1 MSTIRRLDLSTGT
14 ETAFPVDPDLQRTYL
29 GGSGLGARLL
39 AEADPHLFP
48 LHPGL
53 PLVLSVG
60 ALTATGFP
68 GANRVCVTGVS
79 LLTGLTASSWMGGD
93 FGTALARSGTLSL
106 VLEGKASEPSIVYVC
121 EEGTRVVPRPD
132 LWGLTVSETRAAL
145 ERDYPRL
152 RAVVIGPAG
161 ERLVPMANIRGDES
175 HSAGRCGL
183 GAVLGS
189 KKIKAIVAEAAGLK
203 AAARPPVADP
213 AGLKAA
219 AQEARQAILDSE
231 FLMETQG
238 PISTP
243 HLVKVVN
250 DFRAFPTA
258 NHQERY
264 FETAYKIHG
273 ERIAEEY
280 VFKRTTCPQCPVR
293 CRLHVRIDGEE
304 LEAAEYETVWSFG
317 AENRVDDYAL
327 IARANDLCNDLGL
340 DTISAGNTIAFY
352 REYTDTMDDPSNILD
367 LVRKIGYREDEGD
380 VLAQG
385 TRVAAEHF
393 GVDYAMHVKG
403 LELPAYDPRKLTG
416 MAISFCTANRGGC
429 HSRAWTVADEIDGPD
444 FSGAELAE
452 LVAGYHNTGCVRDSL
467 IVCTFL
473 AGTIEPY
480 YTRALTAVLGR
491 EYDDDELDLIGERI
505 YTLVRQLNVRRGLDS
520 SQDVLP
526 RRLMEGLVSPEK
538 YREGMEVY
546 YQIRGWD
553 EQGRPRPEKLASLGL
568 EFVA

>member
-1 MSTIRRLDLSTGT
+1 MSTIRRLDLHTGI
-14 ETAFPVDPDLQRTYL
+14 ETASPVDSEVQRAYL

-53 PLVLSVG
+53 PLVVSVG
-60 ALTATGFP
+60 SLTATGFP
-68 GANRVCVTGVS
+68 GANRVSFSGVS
-79 LLTGLTASSWMGGD
+79 PLTGLTASSWMGGD

-106 VLEGKASEPSIVYVC
+106 VLEGKAPELSIVYVC
-121 EEGTRVVPRPD
+121 EDGAIVVPRSD

-152 RAVVIGPAG
+152 RAAVIGPAG

-189 KKIKAIVAEAAGLK
+189 KKIKAIVAEGT
-203 AAARPPVADP
+203 ARPPVAN
-213 AGLKAA
+213 AEELKAA
-219 AQEARQAILDSE
+219 AQEAREAILDSE
-231 FLMETQG
+231 FLQETQG

-243 HLVKVVN
+243 HLVKEVN
-250 DFRAFPTA
+250 DYHAFPTA

-273 ERIAEEY
+273 ERIAEDY
-280 VFKRTTCPQCPVR
+280 VVKRTTCPHCSVR
-293 CRLHVRIDGEE
+293 CRLHVRIDGQE

-317 AENRVDDYAL
+317 ADNCVDDYAL

-380 VLAQG
+380 ILAQG
-385 TRVAAEHF
+385 TRVAAEHLS
-393 GVDYAMHVKG
+393 VDYAMQVKG
-403 LELPAYDPRKLTG
+403 LELAAYDPRKLTG
-416 MAISFCTANRGGC
+416 MAVSYSTANRGGC

-473 AGTIEPY
+473 AGTVRPY
-480 YTRALTAVLGR
+480 YTRALTAVLGH
-491 EYDDDELDLIGERI
+491 EYTGDDLDRIGARV
-505 YTLVRQLNVRRGLDS
+505 YTLERQLNVRRGLNA

-526 RRLMEGLVSPEK
+526 RRLVEGLVRPEA
-538 YREGMEVY
+538 YWEAMEVY

-568 EFVA
+568 EFAV